1 MDRRHMGMLAPIDVF
16 TVVLPKTPF
25 IVRHEFKHVSLL
37 RFASSAC
44 ESKARVIPIYEFS
57 TADVPVWGP

>member
-1 MDRRHMGMLAPIDVF
+1 MGMLAPIDVF

-57 TADVPVWGP
+57 TADVPV